1 MDPEVRPT
9 LHLRLIRPNE
19 RDGEISLAELA
30 KVAEQTQRVVTRIAR
45 DMIDD
50 RASGRPR
57 HNISDATTLSLI
69 GLRSGSTVLDI
80 ALPEAAA
87 DTLMAE
93 DMPQELGEMALTVLA
108 ESLVELLR

>member
-80 ALPEAAA
+80 ALPAAA